1 MGVKEAVL
9 DEVVVSVPETEGVLV
24 TVPDLLGLL
33 EGDEERV
40 FDDVIECVLD
50 LLGVTEGVTD
60 GVFDL
65 LGVTDGVTE
74 GVPDLL
80 GVTEGVTEGVP
91 DLLGVTEGVTEG
103 VPERV
108 PLGVEE
114 GVEVCVLDGVILEVF
129 ELVGVK
135 EEVLDS
141 EDVVVLLT

>member
-1 MGVKEAVL
+1 MTVPDTLDVKEGVL
-9 DEVVVSVPETEGVLV
+9 DEVVVTVPETEGVLV
-24 TVPDLLGLL
+24 PVPDLLAVP

-40 FDDVIECVLD
+40 FDDVIEDVLETEGVAE
-50 LLGVTEGVTD
+50 GVTEGVL
-60 GVFDL
+60 DL

-80 GVTEGVTEGVP
+80 AVT
-91 DLLGVTEGVTEG
+91 DGVTEG

-108 PLGVEE
+108 PLDVEE

-129 ELVGVK
+129 ELVGVI